1 MAHHATTPRVIPP
14 TDVIKVGQWSIQV
27 WSRIIGNNAARF
39 TAIATN
45 SQGTQLTA
53 YGLTHA
59 MALDNIVKQLPEE
72 PNP

>member
-1 MAHHATTPRVIPP
+1 MSHPTTRTTVIPP
-14 TDVIKVGQWSIQV
+14 TGIIEVGSWSIQV

>member
-1 MAHHATTPRVIPP
+1 MAHPTTPRVIPP
-14 TDVIKVGQWSIQV
+14 TDTIEVGQWSIQV
-27 WSRIIGNNAARF
+27 WSKIIGNNAARF
-39 TAIATN
+39 TAIATT

-59 MALDNIVKQLPEE
+59 MALDNIVKQLPQE